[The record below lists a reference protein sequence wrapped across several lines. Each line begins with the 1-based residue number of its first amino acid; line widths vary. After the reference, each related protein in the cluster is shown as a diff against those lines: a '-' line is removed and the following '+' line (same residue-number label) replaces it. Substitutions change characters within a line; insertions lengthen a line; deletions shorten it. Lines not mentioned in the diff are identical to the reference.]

1 MCQNSKKNSLKMK
14 YAAVMD
20 LYTDFLMTSP
30 NIVSAGLLS
39 EVLNK
44 EHSHDRITRMLAQD
58 ILDQKAYWRSIK
70 PTVRQIEKA
79 EGIISI
85 DDTIEEKPY
94 SSENEFISWHF
105 DHTKG
110 QSVKGINIVTFTYVN
125 TNFDQSVKFPVAFE
139 VVRKDSTQT
148 KVVKKNG
155 KFVKKTSPCASISKN
170 ELVRNRLHDL
180 VFQNHVQFSRVTFDT
195 WFSSAENITFIV
207 KDLKKHV
214 ICAIKDN
221 RTVCFDVSKPKK
233 EQQWLQVSTL
243 DIEPNKTYKVRLK
256 DVAFDV
262 LLLKKVYHNLD
273 GSLGVQYLI
282 ETDTDQ
288 TAEQISANYQLRWS
302 SEDVHRSLKQNTAL
316 ELMPAKTQ
324 NAQVNHIFASMLALA
339 KLECLKLATKKN
351 HYQLKRQVLIHA
363 LKTAKEQIRQLKEF
377 CLTKNIAFPN
387 FLPA

>member
-1 MCQNSKKNSLKMK
+1 M
-14 YAAVMD
+14 
-20 LYTDFLMTSP
+20 
-30 NIVSAGLLS
+30 
-39 EVLNK
+39 
-44 EHSHDRITRMLAQD
+44 
-58 ILDQKAYWRSIK
+58 
-70 PTVRQIEKA
+70 
-79 EGIISI
+79 
-85 DDTIEEKPY
+85 
-94 SSENEFISWHF
+94 
-105 DHTKG
+105 
-110 QSVKGINIVTFTYVN
+110 
-125 TNFDQSVKFPVAFE
+125 
-139 VVRKDSTQT
+139 
-148 KVVKKNG
+148 
-155 KFVKKTSPCASISKN
+155 
-170 ELVRNRLHDL
+170 
-180 VFQNHVQFSRVTFDT
+180 
-195 WFSSAENITFIV
+195 
-207 KDLKKHV
+207 
-214 ICAIKDN
+214 
-221 RTVCFDVSKPKK
+221 CFDVSKPKK

-351 HYQLKRQVLIHA
+351 HYQLKRQVLIQA